1 LVEYVSSAHR
11 QPLLLP
17 ALGLALLGV
26 LNFSFILLYICV
38 KIDIMKPKQYA
49 YKLLYEYSRILDKKS
64 TDVQVIQ
71 CAMFYIQES
80 ISFVNIEDPLVNY
93 YLEVKNYLLKKHH
106 SASCNRQEL

>member
-1 LVEYVSSAHR
+1 
-11 QPLLLP
+11 
-17 ALGLALLGV
+17 
-26 LNFSFILLYICV
+26 
-38 KIDIMKPKQYA
+38 MKPKQYA

-106 SASCNRQEL
+106 LASCNRQEL

>member
-1 LVEYVSSAHR
+1 
-11 QPLLLP
+11 
-17 ALGLALLGV
+17 
-26 LNFSFILLYICV
+26 
-38 KIDIMKPKQYA
+38 MKPKQYA

-71 CAMFYIQES
+71 CAMFCIQES

>member
-1 LVEYVSSAHR
+1 
-11 QPLLLP
+11 
-17 ALGLALLGV
+17 
-26 LNFSFILLYICV
+26 
-38 KIDIMKPKQYA
+38 MKPKQYA

-93 YLEVKNYLLKKHH
+93 YLEVKHYLLKKHH
-106 SASCNRQEL
+106 SASCNRQEI

>member
-1 LVEYVSSAHR
+1 
-11 QPLLLP
+11 
-17 ALGLALLGV
+17 
-26 LNFSFILLYICV
+26 
-38 KIDIMKPKQYA
+38 MKPKQYA

-106 SASCNRQEL
+106 SASCNHQELLLILFRFGFLFLMQLLQVHY